1 MGPITRVYHRY
12 TTVLD
17 RYLIREFMGPFVL
30 AIGGF
35 TLIAIVNI
43 LFFLVELLIISGV
56 SFVTISRLLALRLP
70 GAMVDFFP
78 MAVLFSVMLLM
89 VRMAKD
95 NEVTILRASG
105 IHTLRFVIP
114 VLLLSIL
121 ATSVSYIINEKVVPW
136 ATHESD
142 ELIQKEIHKRPPPV
156 IQENVVFKDGGNR
169 HFYIKKVNMKQSL
182 MENVLVFEET
192 ANFPRITLAEE
203 AQWEEKKW
211 TLFNGKV
218 IEFGADGHVEFS
230 DDFSQLSIFVNKEL
244 GTLYNRSKT
253 AREMDSKELK
263 AKISSLEK
271 GGISTRGLRVE
282 YHLKKSIPVACFIFG
297 IIGAAYCL
305 GFVRS
310 GKDWWGVI
318 LAICIAVLSVGLY
331 LFLVAVFRAL
341 AINGT
346 IIPIVGAWAPNAMYG
361 AVGISII
368 LYQAFRK

>member
-1 MGPITRVYHRY
+1 
-12 TTVLD
+12 
-17 RYLIREFMGPFVL
+17 MGPFVL

-56 SFVTISRLLALRLP
+56 SIITISRLLALKLP

-114 VLLLSIL
+114 VLLLSLL
-121 ATSVSYIINEKVVPW
+121 ATSVSYVINEKVVPW
-136 ATHESD
+136 ANHESD

-156 IQENVVFKDGGNR
+156 IQENIVFKDGGSR

-192 ANFPRITLAEE
+192 ANFPRITIAEE

-211 TLFNGKV
+211 TLFNGKI

-263 AKISSLEK
+263 EKISSLEK

-297 IIGAAYCL
+297 IIGVAYCL

-318 LAICIAVLSVGLY
+318 MAICIAVLSVGLY

-341 AINGT
+341 AKDGA
-346 IIPIVGAWAPNAMYG
+346 IIPIIGAWAPNILYG
-361 AVGISII
+361 TIGISMI
-368 LYQAFRK
+368 LHQAIRK